1 MVLIGLKR
9 GFEFDDLGDQI
20 VFVWDIAE
28 SLVGID
34 LDGRRSRKGAVELT
48 RVRGRMADVAVKGL
62 FRLLRVCERTTRWRT

>member
-28 SLVGID
+28 SLVGINVD
-34 LDGRRSRKGAVELT
+34 DCRSRKGAVELT
-48 RVRGRMADVAVKGL
+48 RVR
-62 FRLLRVCERTTRWRT
+62 

>member
-1 MVLIGLKR
+1 MVGLKR

-34 LDGRRSRKGAVELT
+34 VDDCRSRKGAVELT
-48 RVRGRMADVAVKGL
+48 HVRGRMADVAVKDL
-62 FRLLRVCERTTRWRT
+62 FRLLRVCERTTRCRT

>member
-28 SLVGID
+28 CLVGID
-34 LDGRRSRKGAVELT
+34 VDDGRSRKGVVELMH
-48 RVRGRMADVAVKGL
+48 VRGRMADVAVKIL
-62 FRLLRVCERTTRWRT
+62 FRLLRVCERTTRLRT